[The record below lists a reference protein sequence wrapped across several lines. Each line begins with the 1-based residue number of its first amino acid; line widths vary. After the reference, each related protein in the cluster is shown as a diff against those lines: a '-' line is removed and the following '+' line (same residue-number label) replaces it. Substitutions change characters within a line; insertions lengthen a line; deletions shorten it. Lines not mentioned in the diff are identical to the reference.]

1 MGRKKEI
8 DYEAIKKKIK
18 ELDKVSFLSHGE
30 NDDNGFQIFTPDFI
44 VDGMMKAIGYSKIE
58 DFSKTILEPT
68 SGDGAFTCRILER
81 RLNKAWKDKETFVP
95 QSLRALSTIYSIE
108 MDKSLIEIQ
117 RNNIF
122 TIFMSFVK
130 KGHLEDE
137 KYIDLIKEIIAR
149 NFIWGMFNSDNEI
162 TQLSPDVVYRMPEA
176 TKQNLIP
183 LQFPVWT
190 INDDLSHSLRYE
202 DVDV

>member
-1 MGRKKEI
+1 
-8 DYEAIKKKIK
+8 
-18 ELDKVSFLSHGE
+18 
-30 NDDNGFQIFTPDFI
+30 
-44 VDGMMKAIGYSKIE
+44 
-58 DFSKTILEPT
+58 
-68 SGDGAFTCRILER
+68 
-81 RLNKAWKDKETFVP
+81 
-95 QSLRALSTIYSIE
+95 
-108 MDKSLIEIQ
+108 
-117 RNNIF
+117 
-122 TIFMSFVK
+122 MSFVK

>member
-137 KYIDLIKEIIAR
+137 KYINLIKEIIAR

>member
-130 KGHLEDE
+130 KGHLENE

-149 NFIWGMFNSDNEI
+149 NFIWGIFNSDNEI

>member
-68 SGDGAFTCRILER
+68 SGDGAF
-81 RLNKAWKDKETFVP
+81 
-95 QSLRALSTIYSIE
+95 
-108 MDKSLIEIQ
+108 
-117 RNNIF
+117 
-122 TIFMSFVK
+122 
-130 KGHLEDE
+130 HL
-137 KYIDLIKEIIAR
+137 
-149 NFIWGMFNSDNEI
+149 
-162 TQLSPDVVYRMPEA
+162 
-176 TKQNLIP
+176 
-183 LQFPVWT
+183 
-190 INDDLSHSLRYE
+190 
-202 DVDV
+202 

>member
-1 MGRKKEI
+1 MKTSQRRYWSPLPETG
-8 DYEAIKKKIK
+8 
-18 ELDKVSFLSHGE
+18 LS
-30 NDDNGFQIFTPDFI
+30 
-44 VDGMMKAIGYSKIE
+44 
-58 DFSKTILEPT
+58 
-68 SGDGAFTCRILER
+68 TCRILER